1 MSEGRFVDAAIR
13 RRIGDALDA
22 IEREH
27 AVRIL
32 VAVESGSRAWRFP
45 SVDSDYDVRF
55 VYVHPAGAY
64 LAVEPPRD
72 VIERPVDAL
81 LDVGGWDLRKALRL
95 ALRTN
100 APLLEWLASPV
111 RYRSDAAA
119 EAALASLARAA
130 CRLPALAY
138 HYDRQA
144 RRSWEEIRSAGAAV
158 RLKAYCYALRSALAL
173 LWLRERAAP
182 PPMDLPALLQG
193 TRLPP
198 AAGAAIAALVTRKAA
213 ATERELGPRD
223 AALDGLLETILAE
236 PAPRVAPAAPDPAL
250 AARADALLA
259 ALAGWPGR

>member
-1 MSEGRFVDAAIR
+1 VTEDRFVTPAMR
-13 RRIGDALDA
+13 ERIGNALEA

-55 VYVHPAGAY
+55 VYVHPAPAY

-81 LDVGGWDLRKALRL
+81 LDIGGWDLRKALRL
-95 ALRTN
+95 ALRSN

-111 RYRSDAAA
+111 RYRGEAAA
-119 EAALASLARAA
+119 EAGLARLARAA

-144 RRSWEEIRSAGAAV
+144 RRSREEIRSGDPV

-173 LWLRERAAP
+173 LWIRERAAP
-182 PPMDLPALLQG
+182 PPMDLPALLHG
-193 TRLPP
+193 VVLPP
-198 AAGAAIAALVTRKAA
+198 DVREAIAALVSRKAA
-213 ATERELGPRD
+213 AVERDLGPRD
-223 AALDGLLETILAE
+223 RTLDALLEAILAE
-236 PAPRVAPAAPDPAL
+236 PAPRVEPAAADPAL

-259 ALAGWPGR
+259 ALAGWQST